1 MIYIDDS
8 EPEGVLE
15 PAFPMRDV
23 TINRNVDAHK
33 LYDVLGEVGRGKFG
47 TVYKCRDK
55 SNGLQ
60 LAAKFVPIPKRE
72 DKRNV
77 EREVEIMNSLQ
88 HHLIIQLYAAYEYQK
103 MMCVVLEL
111 IEGGE
116 LFDRV
121 VDDEFVLTERVC
133 RVFIR
138 QVCEAMAFIH
148 GNGIV
153 HLDLKPENILV
164 LTQKGNR
171 IKIIDFGLARKFDPD
186 KRLRVLFGTPEF
198 VAPEVVNFDCISY
211 GTDMWSV
218 GVICYVLISGLSPFM
233 GENDIETMSNVTI
246 AKYDFEDECF
256 NGISPECLDFI
267 AKLLAKD
274 LGTRMT
280 AAECMKHKWLQQRPA
295 TAATA
300 TPITKA
306 ASAASKSR
314 LKSVSPVTAPSES
327 SEDSTETIEDDDEE
341 AQVGVEVEQAKQE
354 EDQPDEELAKL
365 CSAAELENKEL
376 DDTKDNL
383 KNFIVRWETHPNSP
397 YVFDVEGN
405 VIAPLSE
412 TSYPHPRRTHG
423 QDSLSSSRVC
433 SPSPCETI
441 STLTDDDERGEDED
455 LPPEE
460 DECRSADNDS
470 PHSVA
475 TPINESR
482 EKLFPTVAT
491 SSPSTPTPQ
500 HLFNE
505 NFDEFSGSQSSVQQQ
520 RSMKSYLHTFD
531 RRNSDTTYLLG
542 RRSSGERVNLADEIR
557 KLSDHLLMLAEINTK
572 LGDANNNGGKPDP
585 PAPVVAPVV
594 APAGS
599 TSSKTSEIS
608 QEGNRSTSKSTS
620 SSSWNR
626 PTPRGG
632 LLSQASSSSQSQS
645 SYDDGQGKTK
655 ISSLSVRL
663 QQSIE
668 ETPKLSNGNGSSSK
682 SLLQSRVQTVSTSN
696 ARSIASQH
704 VQKTS
709 TTSSKVISSSS
720 TTTSSRNHISSS
732 ASNQISSSNQIS
744 NSASNQISSSASNQI
759 SSSASNQI
767 SNSASS
773 ESASSRRA
781 KFRINQMSRDVPV
794 GLPDTHQ
801 TVNLE
806 EAANT
811 TKDCLLHLLE
821 KYNETRIRNPVG
833 RHQSISVDWHVSDN
847 LEYRSMSSINA
858 FFQRHNPNGGGHN
871 VRHIQAQLEEKA
883 AGK

>member
-47 TVYKCRDK
+47 TVYKCREK
-55 SNGLQ
+55 ATGLL

-148 GNGIV
+148 GNGII

-164 LTQKGNR
+164 LSQKGNR

-267 AKLLAKD
+267 SKLLVKD
-274 LGTRMT
+274 LSTRMT
-280 AAECMKHKWLQQRPA
+280 AADCVKHKWLQQHPPA
-295 TAATA
+295 TPLKRTASTAAR
-300 TPITKA
+300 A
-306 ASAASKSR
+306 AAAGAAAGAETTVSKSDSVSSKTR
-314 LKSVSPVTAPSES
+314 LKSESPTTLASES
-327 SEDSTETIEDDDEE
+327 SEDSTETIEDADVDGDEDEDEGE
-341 AQVGVEVEQAKQE
+341 ATEQD
-354 EDQPDEELAKL
+354 EDSEDLAQL
-365 CSAAELENKEL
+365 CKTHELENKEL
-376 DDTKDNL
+376 DATKDNL

-405 VIAPLSE
+405 VIAPLNES
-412 TSYPHPRRTHG
+412 SYTHPRRPHG
-423 QDSLSSSRVC
+423 PDSISSSRVC
-433 SPSPCETI
+433 SPSPCESI
-441 STLTDDDERGEDED
+441 ATLTDDEQEAGAA
-455 LPPEE
+455 LEE
-460 DECRSADNDS
+460 ENEPSADS
-470 PHSVA
+470 PHSA
-475 TPINESR
+475 ATTPINESR
-482 EKLFPTVAT
+482 EKLFPAVGAAGT
-491 SSPSTPTPQ
+491 SGCATPTPQ

-505 NFDEFSGSQSSVQQQ
+505 HFDEFSGSESSAQQR

-572 LGDANNNGGKPDP
+572 LGDSNNN
-585 PAPVVAPVV
+585 
-594 APAGS
+594 S
-599 TSSKTSEIS
+599 TTTESSIT
-608 QEGNRSTSKSTS
+608 QEANKVKSSTRSTRVTS
-620 SSSWNR
+620 HGQLHS
-626 PTPRGG
+626 
-632 LLSQASSSSQSQS
+632 ASSSSSSQTHVRS
-645 SYDDGQGKTK
+645 ADGQQKV
-655 ISSLSVRL
+655 SSLSARL

-668 ETPKLSNGNGSSSK
+668 ETPKLSNGNGNGNGISSWS
-682 SLLQSRVQTVSTSN
+682 QSQLRSQSTVSTMSTAN
-696 ARSIASQH
+696 AKSH
-704 VQKTS
+704 VQKS
-709 TTSSKVISSSS
+709 TTSSSTSTSSSKFCSSIS
-720 TTTSSRNHISSS
+720 TSNSNSSS
-732 ASNQISSSNQIS
+732 ASSSNHVFT
-744 NSASNQISSSASNQI
+744 
-759 SSSASNQI
+759 
-767 SNSASS
+767 

-781 KFRINQMSRDVPV
+781 KFRINQMSRDVPI

-821 KYNETRIRNPVG
+821 KYNETKIRSPVG
-833 RHQSISVDWHVSDN
+833 RHQSISVDWHISDN

-858 FFQRHNPNGGGHN
+858 FFQRHSHSSGGQN
-871 VRHIQAQLEEKA
+871 VKHIQAQLEEKA
-883 AGK
+883 TGK

>member
-33 LYDVLGEVGRGKFG
+33 LFDVLGEVGRGKFG

-55 SNGLQ
+55 KSGIQ

-148 GNGIV
+148 GNGII

-267 AKLLAKD
+267 AKLLVKD
-274 LGTRMT
+274 LSTRMT
-280 AAECMKHKWLQQRPA
+280 AADCVKHKWLQQHPVATPTKQA
-295 TAATA
+295 TAAGTA
-300 TPITKA
+300 KVTK
-306 ASAASKSR
+306 SATVSSKTR
-314 LKSVSPVTAPSES
+314 LKSESPTPLASES
-327 SEDSTETIEDDDEE
+327 SEDSTETIEDADDDEDE
-341 AQVGVEVEQAKQE
+341 ATEQD
-354 EDQPDEELAKL
+354 EDSEELAQL
-365 CSAAELENKEL
+365 CNTHELENKEL
-376 DDTKDNL
+376 DATKDNL

-405 VIAPLSE
+405 VIAPLNE
-412 TSYPHPRRTHG
+412 TSYTHPRRPHG
-423 QDSLSSSRVC
+423 QDSISSSRVC
-433 SPSPCETI
+433 SPSPCESI
-441 STLTDDDERGEDED
+441 ATLTDDEQEYERQAAAAF
-455 LPPEE
+455 EE
-460 DECRSADNDS
+460 ERRSADS

-475 TPINESR
+475 TTPINESR
-482 EKLFPTVAT
+482 EKLFPTTA
-491 SSPSTPTPQ
+491 SASGCATPTPQ

-505 NFDEFSGSQSSVQQQ
+505 NFDEFSGSESSAQQQ

-572 LGDANNNGGKPDP
+572 LGDSNNN
-585 PAPVVAPVV
+585 AA
-594 APAGS
+594 
-599 TSSKTSEIS
+599 TESSFT
-608 QEGNRSTSKSTS
+608 QEGNKWISSTRNSASAS
-620 SSSWNR
+620 R
-626 PTPRGG
+626 ATPRGQ
-632 LLSQASSSSQSQS
+632 LHSASSSSSQQTQTRS
-645 SYDDGQGKTK
+645 NDGHQK

-668 ETPKLSNGNGSSSK
+668 ETPKLSNGKSDNSWSKSQQSQQLRSQSTVSTMSTANTKSHVQRTSTSSSK
-682 SLLQSRVQTVSTSN
+682 F
-696 ARSIASQH
+696 
-704 VQKTS
+704 
-709 TTSSKVISSSS
+709 SSSS
-720 TTTSSRNHISSS
+720 
-732 ASNQISSSNQIS
+732 S
-744 NSASNQISSSASNQI
+744 NSGNHVF
-759 SSSASNQI
+759 
-767 SNSASS
+767 S

-821 KYNETRIRNPVG
+821 KYNETKIRNPVG

-858 FFQRHNPNGGGHN
+858 FFQRHGHSSGGQN

-883 AGK
+883 TGK

>member
-8 EPEGVLE
+8 EPEGALE

-47 TVYKCRDK
+47 TVYKCK
-55 SNGLQ
+55 EKTSGIQ

-138 QVCEAMAFIH
+138 QVAEAMAFIH
-148 GNGIV
+148 GNGII

-267 AKLLAKD
+267 AKLLVKD
-274 LGTRMT
+274 LSTRMT
-280 AAECMKHKWLQQRPA
+280 AADCVKHKWLQQRPA
-295 TAATA
+295 A
-300 TPITKA
+300 TPTTTSSGTTIAKT
-306 ASAASKSR
+306 ASVSAKTR
-314 LKSVSPVTAPSES
+314 LKAESPTPLASES
-327 SEDSTETIEDDDEE
+327 SEDSTETIEEADLDDDDEDDGE
-341 AQVGVEVEQAKQE
+341 DATEQD
-354 EDQPDEELAKL
+354 EDSEELAQL
-365 CSAAELENKEL
+365 CSTHDLEVRAEPATKEQINQVATPCSHAQNKEL
-376 DDTKDNL
+376 DATKDNL

-405 VIAPLSE
+405 VIAPLNE
-412 TSYPHPRRTHG
+412 TSYPHPRRPHG
-423 QDSLSSSRVC
+423 ADSISSSRVC
-433 SPSPCETI
+433 SPSPCESI
-441 STLTDDDERGEDED
+441 ATLIDDEQSDELQAARDDDES
-455 LPPEE
+455 
-460 DECRSADNDS
+460 RSADS
-470 PHSVA
+470 PASVA
-475 TPINESR
+475 TTPINESR
-482 EKLFPTVAT
+482 EKLFPIGGSSNAAST
-491 SSPSTPTPQ
+491 SGCATPTPQ

-505 NFDEFSGSQSSVQQQ
+505 NFDEFSGSESSAQQQ

-572 LGDANNNGGKPDP
+572 LGDNNSTDP
-585 PAPVVAPVV
+585 KATESS
-594 APAGS
+594 S
-599 TSSKTSEIS
+599 TVSSST
-608 QEGNRSTSKSTS
+608 QEGNKWTS
-620 SSSWNR
+620 STRTNSTASR
-626 PTPRGG
+626 ATPRGI
-632 LLSQASSSSQSQS
+632 LNSSSSSSSQSQTQ
-645 SYDDGQGKTK
+645 YKDGQKQQKT
-655 ISSLSVRL
+655 SSLSVRL

-668 ETPKLSNGNGSSSK
+668 ETPKLSNGSVDHWSQNSLRSK
-682 SLLQSRVQTVSTSN
+682 SAVSTMSTSN
-696 ARSIASQH
+696 VRSSNSSSMH
-704 VQKTS
+704 VQS
-709 TTSSKVISSSS
+709 TALSSSQISSSS
-720 TTTSSRNHISSS
+720 SIG
-732 ASNQISSSNQIS
+732 SSNHLL
-744 NSASNQISSSASNQI
+744 
-759 SSSASNQI
+759 
-767 SNSASS
+767 S

-781 KFRINQMSRDVPV
+781 KFRINQMSRDVPI

-821 KYNETRIRNPVG
+821 KYNETKIRNPVG

-858 FFQRHNPNGGGHN
+858 FFQRHSNTSGGQN

-883 AGK
+883 TGK

>member
-15 PAFPMRDV
+15 PVFPMRDV

-33 LYDVLGEVGRGKFG
+33 LLDVLGEVGRGKFG

-55 SNGLQ
+55 TNGLQ

-88 HHLIIQLYAAYEYQK
+88 HHLIIKLYAAYEYQK

-267 AKLLAKD
+267 AKLLVKD
-274 LGTRMT
+274 LSTRMT
-280 AAECMKHKWLQQRPA
+280 AADCMKHKWLQQRA
-295 TAATA
+295 TATA
-300 TPITKA
+300 TPIAKG
-306 ASAASKSR
+306 ASSASKTP
-314 LKSVSPVTAPSES
+314 LKSLSPTPAASES
-327 SEDSTETIEDDDEE
+327 SEESTETIEDDDDVVEE
-341 AQVGVEVEQAKQE
+341 VKAAVETGEGVGKLEQ
-354 EDQPDEELAKL
+354 DQDQDDECEELAKL
-365 CSAAELENKEL
+365 CSAVDLENKEL
-376 DDTKDNL
+376 DATKDNL
-383 KNFIVRWETHPNSP
+383 KNFIVRCETHPNSP

-405 VIAPLSE
+405 VIAPLNE
-412 TSYPHPRRTHG
+412 TSYPHPRRPHG
-423 QDSLSSSRVC
+423 QDSISSSRVC
-433 SPSPCETI
+433 SPSPFESIATM
-441 STLTDDDERGEDED
+441 TDDEQGEDD
-455 LPPEE
+455 AQQPNEE
-460 DECRSADNDS
+460 ESRCGDNES
-470 PHSVA
+470 PSSVS

-482 EKLFPTVAT
+482 EKLFPVMG
-491 SSPSTPTPQ
+491 SSNPSTPTPQ

-505 NFDEFSGSQSSVQQQ
+505 NFDEFSGSESTAQQQ

-531 RRNSDTTYLLG
+531 RRNSDTTYLLR

-557 KLSDHLLMLAEINTK
+557 KLSDHLLMLADINTK
-572 LGDANNNGGKPDP
+572 LGDANHNSSNSCTNE
-585 PAPVVAPVV
+585 APTPVSHQPT
-594 APAGS
+594 PAGTESS
-599 TSSKTSEIS
+599 TSRTSETS
-608 QEGNRSTSKSTS
+608 QEGNKWTSRATS

-632 LLSQASSSSQSQS
+632 LLSAASSSSQSHTS
-645 SYDDGQGKTK
+645 SDDGQGQTK
-655 ISSLSVRL
+655 VSSLSVRL

-668 ETPKLSNGNGSSSK
+668 ETPKLSNGNGSGSTWSK
-682 SLLQSRVQTVSTSN
+682 SQVHSVRNQSTLSTMSSSNTRSSTS
-696 ARSIASQH
+696 SQQ
-704 VQKTS
+704 VQKS
-709 TTSSKVISSSS
+709 SVATTSKVISSSNA
-720 TTTSSRNHISSS
+720 TS
-732 ASNQISSSNQIS
+732 SSSNS
-744 NSASNQISSSASNQI
+744 HHMVTA
-759 SSSASNQI
+759 
-767 SNSASS
+767 
-773 ESASSRRA
+773 SASSRRA
-781 KFRINQMSRDVPV
+781 KLRINQKSRDVPV

-821 KYNETRIRNPVG
+821 KYNETKIRNPMG
-833 RHQSISVDWHVSDN
+833 RHQSISVDWHMSDN

-858 FFQRHNPNGGGHN
+858 FFQRHNQTNAGGHN
-871 VRHIQAQLEEKA
+871 VKNIQAQLEEKA

>member
-8 EPEGVLE
+8 EPEGALE

-47 TVYKCRDK
+47 TVYKCK
-55 SNGLQ
+55 EKTSGIQ

-148 GNGIV
+148 GNGII

-267 AKLLAKD
+267 AKLLVKD
-274 LGTRMT
+274 LSTRMT
-280 AAECMKHKWLQQRPA
+280 AADCVKHKWLQQRPA
-295 TAATA
+295 A
-300 TPITKA
+300 TPTPTTTASGTTIAKT
-306 ASAASKSR
+306 ASASAKTR
-314 LKSVSPVTAPSES
+314 LKSESPTPLASES
-327 SEDSTETIEDDDEE
+327 SEDSTETIEEADLDDDDADADEDE
-341 AQVGVEVEQAKQE
+341 E
-354 EDQPDEELAKL
+354 EDVTEQDEDSEELAQL
-365 CSAAELENKEL
+365 CSTHDLENKEL
-376 DDTKDNL
+376 DATKDNL

-405 VIAPLSE
+405 VIAPLNE
-412 TSYPHPRRTHG
+412 TSYPHPRRPHG
-423 QDSLSSSRVC
+423 TDSISSSRVC
-433 SPSPCETI
+433 SPSPCESI
-441 STLTDDDERGEDED
+441 ATLIDDEPSDELQAVRD
-455 LPPEE
+455 ADEE
-460 DECRSADNDS
+460 SRSADS
-470 PHSVA
+470 PASA
-475 TPINESR
+475 ATTPINESR
-482 EKLFPTVAT
+482 EKLFPVGSANAAST
-491 SSPSTPTPQ
+491 SGCATPTPQ

-505 NFDEFSGSQSSVQQQ
+505 NFDEFSGSESSAQQQ

-572 LGDANNNGGKPDP
+572 LGDNN
-585 PAPVVAPVV
+585 
-594 APAGS
+594 S
-599 TSSKTSEIS
+599 TEPKATESSSTVNSVS
-608 QEGNRSTSKSTS
+608 QEGNKWTSTTRTNSTTS
-620 SSSWNR
+620 R
-626 PTPRGG
+626 ATPRGV
-632 LLSQASSSSQSQS
+632 LNSASSSSSSQSQTHS
-645 SYDDGQGKTK
+645 KDGQKQK

-668 ETPKLSNGNGSSSK
+668 ETPKLSNGNSEQRWSQNSLRSKSAVSTMSTSNVKSSSSTHVQTTVSSSSK
-682 SLLQSRVQTVSTSN
+682 
-696 ARSIASQH
+696 
-704 VQKTS
+704 
-709 TTSSKVISSSS
+709 ISSSS
-720 TTTSSRNHISSS
+720 SSTINNNINNTSAN
-732 ASNQISSSNQIS
+732 SSSNHLL
-744 NSASNQISSSASNQI
+744 
-759 SSSASNQI
+759 
-767 SNSASS
+767 S

-781 KFRINQMSRDVPV
+781 KFRINQMSRDVPI

-821 KYNETRIRNPVG
+821 KYNETKIRNPVG

-858 FFQRHNPNGGGHN
+858 FFQRHSNTSGGQN
-871 VRHIQAQLEEKA
+871 VKHIQAQLEEKA
-883 AGK
+883 TGK

>member
-1 MIYIDDS
+1 MGATCRPLTSIF
-8 EPEGVLE
+8 LE

-23 TINRNVDAHK
+23 NINRNVDAHK

-55 SNGLQ
+55 ANGLQ

-274 LGTRMT
+274 LSTRMT

-306 ASAASKSR
+306 ASVASKSR

-327 SEDSTETIEDDDEE
+327 SEDSTETIEDEDDEE
-341 AQVGVEVEQAKQE
+341 EEVQVDVEQAKQE
-354 EDQPDEELAKL
+354 ALQEDEELAKL

-376 DDTKDNL
+376 DATKDNL

-433 SPSPCETI
+433 SPSPCESIATM
-441 STLTDDDERGEDED
+441 TDDERGEDED
-455 LPPEE
+455 LPEE
-460 DECRSADNDS
+460 DEARSADIES

-482 EKLFPTVAT
+482 EKLFPAVAT
-491 SSPSTPTPQ
+491 SSPATPTPQ

-505 NFDEFSGSQSSVQQQ
+505 NFDEFSGSQSTAQQQ

-572 LGDANNNGGKPDP
+572 LGDANNNGSGAAPNP
-585 PAPVVAPVV
+585 PAPVAPPVAPPA
-594 APAGS
+594 APSGS

-608 QEGNRSTSKSTS
+608 QEGNRWTSKTTS

-626 PTPRGG
+626 PTSRGG
-632 LLSQASSSSQSQS
+632 LLSQASSTSQSQS

-655 ISSLSVRL
+655 VSSLSVRL

-668 ETPKLSNGNGSSSK
+668 ETPKLSNGNSSSSQ
-682 SLLQSRVQTVSTSN
+682 SLMQSQRKATVQTMSSSN
-696 ARSIASQH
+696 AKSFISQH
-704 VQKTS
+704 VQRTS
-709 TTSSKVISSSS
+709 TTSSKVVSS
-720 TTTSSRNHISSS
+720 TSNQVFSS
-732 ASNQISSSNQIS
+732 ASNPIST
-744 NSASNQISSSASNQI
+744 
-759 SSSASNQI
+759 
-767 SNSASS
+767 SASS

>member
-8 EPEGVLE
+8 EPEGALE

-47 TVYKCRDK
+47 TVYKCK
-55 SNGLQ
+55 EKTSGIQ

-148 GNGIV
+148 GNGII

-267 AKLLAKD
+267 AKLLVKD
-274 LGTRMT
+274 LSTRMT
-280 AAECMKHKWLQQRPA
+280 AADCVKHKWLQQRPA
-295 TAATA
+295 A
-300 TPITKA
+300 TPTPTTTASGTTITKT
-306 ASAASKSR
+306 ASASAKTR
-314 LKSVSPVTAPSES
+314 LKSESPTPLASES
-327 SEDSTETIEDDDEE
+327 SEDSTETIEEADLDDESAVADE
-341 AQVGVEVEQAKQE
+341 DEE
-354 EDQPDEELAKL
+354 EDVTEQDEDSEELAQL
-365 CSAAELENKEL
+365 CSTHDLENKEL
-376 DDTKDNL
+376 DATKDNL

-405 VIAPLSE
+405 VIAPLNE
-412 TSYPHPRRTHG
+412 TSYPHPRRPHG
-423 QDSLSSSRVC
+423 TDSISSSRVC
-433 SPSPCETI
+433 SPSPCESI
-441 STLTDDDERGEDED
+441 ATLIDDEPSDELQAVRD
-455 LPPEE
+455 ADEE
-460 DECRSADNDS
+460 SRSADS
-470 PHSVA
+470 PASA
-475 TPINESR
+475 ATTPINESR
-482 EKLFPTVAT
+482 EKLFPIGSANAAST
-491 SSPSTPTPQ
+491 SGCATPTPQ

-505 NFDEFSGSQSSVQQQ
+505 NFDEFSGSESSAQQQ

-572 LGDANNNGGKPDP
+572 LGDNN
-585 PAPVVAPVV
+585 
-594 APAGS
+594 S
-599 TSSKTSEIS
+599 TEPKATESSSTVSSVS
-608 QEGNRSTSKSTS
+608 QEGNKWTSTTRTNSTS
-620 SSSWNR
+620 SR
-626 PTPRGG
+626 ATPRGV
-632 LLSQASSSSQSQS
+632 LNSASSCSQSQTHS
-645 SYDDGQGKTK
+645 KDGQKQK

-668 ETPKLSNGNGSSSK
+668 ETPKLSNGNSEQRWSQNSLRSKSAVSTMSTSNVKSSSSTHVQTTVSSSSK
-682 SLLQSRVQTVSTSN
+682 
-696 ARSIASQH
+696 
-704 VQKTS
+704 
-709 TTSSKVISSSS
+709 ISSSS
-720 TTTSSRNHISSS
+720 SSTINNINNTSAN
-732 ASNQISSSNQIS
+732 SSSNHLL
-744 NSASNQISSSASNQI
+744 
-759 SSSASNQI
+759 
-767 SNSASS
+767 S

-781 KFRINQMSRDVPV
+781 KFRINQMSRDVPI

-821 KYNETRIRNPVG
+821 KYNETKIRNPVG

-858 FFQRHNPNGGGHN
+858 FFQRHSNTSGGQN
-871 VRHIQAQLEEKA
+871 VKHIQAQLEEKA
-883 AGK
+883 TGK

>member
-33 LYDVLGEVGRGKFG
+33 LYDVLGEVGRGKFW
-47 TVYKCRDK
+47 TVYKCKDK
-55 SNGLQ
+55 ANGLQ

-274 LGTRMT
+274 LCTRMT

-306 ASAASKSR
+306 ASSASKSR

-327 SEDSTETIEDDDEE
+327 SEDSTETIEDEDEE
-341 AQVGVEVEQAKQE
+341 EEVEVCVEQAKQE
-354 EDQPDEELAKL
+354 DQQHDEELAQL
-365 CSAAELENKEL
+365 CSDADPENKEL
-376 DDTKDNL
+376 DATKDNL

-423 QDSLSSSRVC
+423 ADSLSSSRVC
-433 SPSPCETI
+433 SPSPCESI
-441 STLTDDDERGEDED
+441 STLTDDERGEVED
-455 LPPEE
+455 LPEE
-460 DECRSADNDS
+460 DESRSADNES
-470 PHSVA
+470 PRSVA

-491 SSPSTPTPQ
+491 SSPATPTPQ

-505 NFDEFSGSQSSVQQQ
+505 NFDEFSGSQSTAQQQ

-572 LGDANNNGGKPDP
+572 LGDANNNGSSGGAPADP
-585 PAPVVAPVV
+585 PAAAPIPAA
-594 APAGS
+594 APSAAPSDS
-599 TSSKTSEIS
+599 TSSKTSETT
-608 QEGNRSTSKSTS
+608 QDGNRWTSKTTS

-626 PTPRGG
+626 PTLNGG
-632 LLSQASSSSQSQS
+632 LLSQASSSSQSQR
-645 SYDDGQGKTK
+645 SYDDGKGKTK

-668 ETPKLSNGNGSSSK
+668 ETPKLSNGNSSSSK
-682 SLLQSRVQTVSTSN
+682 LVQSQRKSTVQTMSSSN
-696 ARSIASQH
+696 ARSFTNQH
-704 VQKTS
+704 VQRTS
-709 TTSSKVISSSS
+709 TTSSKVISSSTS
-720 TTTSSRNHISSS
+720 NSTTSSSTYISSS
-732 ASNQISSSNQIS
+732 ASNPISSGASNPIS
-744 NSASNQISSSASNQI
+744 TSASN
-759 SSSASNQI
+759 
-767 SNSASS
+767 

-858 FFQRHNPNGGGHN
+858 FFQRHNHNGGGHN

>member
-1 MIYIDDS
+1 LCYLYS
-8 EPEGVLE
+8 CPPFSLAVLE

-47 TVYKCRDK
+47 TVYKCK
-55 SNGLQ
+55 EKTTGIQ

-72 DKRNV
+72 DKRDV

-148 GNGIV
+148 GNGII

-267 AKLLAKD
+267 AKLLVKD
-274 LGTRMT
+274 LSIRMT
-280 AAECMKHKWLQQRPA
+280 AADCVKHKWLQQRPA
-295 TAATA
+295 ATPPAAGGVTAASGAA
-300 TPITKA
+300 TIAKT
-306 ASAASKSR
+306 ASASAKSR
-314 LKSVSPVTAPSES
+314 LKSESPTPLASES
-327 SEDSTETIEDDDEE
+327 SEDSTETIEDVDDDDEAADDGDE
-341 AQVGVEVEQAKQE
+341 TTEH
-354 EDQPDEELAKL
+354 EDEDSEELAQL
-365 CSAAELENKEL
+365 CSTHDLENKEL
-376 DDTKDNL
+376 DATKDNL

-405 VIAPLSE
+405 VIAPLNE
-412 TSYPHPRRTHG
+412 TSYPHPRRGHG
-423 QDSLSSSRVC
+423 PDSISSSRVC
-433 SPSPCETI
+433 SPSPCESI
-441 STLTDDDERGEDED
+441 ATLTDDEQGDELQAAAGEDED
-455 LPPEE
+455 RQSVE
-460 DECRSADNDS
+460 S
-470 PHSVA
+470 PQSVA
-475 TPINESR
+475 TTPINESR
-482 EKLFPTVAT
+482 EKLFPTNAAGT
-491 SSPSTPTPQ
+491 SGCATPTPQ

-505 NFDEFSGSQSSVQQQ
+505 NFDEFSGSESSAQQQ

-572 LGDANNNGGKPDP
+572 LGDANNKSNSNGTAAAA
-585 PAPVVAPVV
+585 APTE
-594 APAGS
+594 S
-599 TSSKTSEIS
+599 KSSKTDHSS
-608 QEGNRSTSKSTS
+608 SSTQDGQKWTSNTRSSSSSTRITPRGLLSTS
-620 SSSWNR
+620 SSS
-626 PTPRGG
+626 
-632 LLSQASSSSQSQS
+632 SSSQTQTQTLNKA
-645 SYDDGQGKTK
+645 GQQQQK

-668 ETPKLSNGNGSSSK
+668 ETPKLSNGLKSQSQLRSVKTISTANAQSS
-682 SLLQSRVQTVSTSN
+682 
-696 ARSIASQH
+696 
-704 VQKTS
+704 
-709 TTSSKVISSSS
+709 SSSS
-720 TTTSSRNHISSS
+720 TSHAVQSSSSKITSSSSSSS
-732 ASNQISSSNQIS
+732 AQNQLL
-744 NSASNQISSSASNQI
+744 
-759 SSSASNQI
+759 
-767 SNSASS
+767 S

-781 KFRINQMSRDVPV
+781 KFRINQMSRDVPI

-821 KYNETRIRNPVG
+821 KYNETKIRNPVG

-858 FFQRHNPNGGGHN
+858 FFQRHGHSSSGGQN

-883 AGK
+883 TGK

>member
-47 TVYKCRDK
+47 TVYKCK
-55 SNGLQ
+55 EKTSGIQ

-148 GNGIV
+148 GNGII

-267 AKLLAKD
+267 AKLLVKD
-274 LGTRMT
+274 LSTRMT
-280 AAECMKHKWLQQRPA
+280 AADCVKHKWLQYHP
-295 TAATA
+295 AATPNA
-300 TPITKA
+300 PTTMAKSGSV
-306 ASAASKSR
+306 SAKTR
-314 LKSVSPVTAPSES
+314 LKSESPTTLASES
-327 SEDSTETIEDDDEE
+327 SEDSTETIEEADVDDDDNEDV
-341 AQVGVEVEQAKQE
+341 ATEQD
-354 EDQPDEELAKL
+354 EDSEELAQL
-365 CSAAELENKEL
+365 CSTHELENKEL
-376 DDTKDNL
+376 DATKDNL

-405 VIAPLSE
+405 VIAPLNE
-412 TSYPHPRRTHG
+412 TSYPHPRRPHG
-423 QDSLSSSRVC
+423 TDSISSSRVC
-433 SPSPCETI
+433 SPSPCESI
-441 STLTDDDERGEDED
+441 ATLIDDEQADELQAAAD
-455 LPPEE
+455 EE
-460 DECRSADNDS
+460 ESRSGDS
-470 PHSVA
+470 PASVA
-475 TPINESR
+475 TTPINESR
-482 EKLFPTVAT
+482 EKLFPLGPTNA
-491 SSPSTPTPQ
+491 SGASGCATPTPQ

-505 NFDEFSGSQSSVQQQ
+505 NFDEFSGSESTAQQQ

-531 RRNSDTTYLLG
+531 RRNSDTTFLLG

-572 LGDANNNGGKPDP
+572 LGDGNNNATENGKESS
-585 PAPVVAPVV
+585 
-594 APAGS
+594 S
-599 TSSKTSEIS
+599 TESSTT
-608 QEGNRSTSKSTS
+608 QEGNKWTSTTRSSSTTSRATQRSMLNS
-620 SSSWNR
+620 SSS
-626 PTPRGG
+626 
-632 LLSQASSSSQSQS
+632 SSSSQSQAHFK
-645 SYDDGQGKTK
+645 DGQQQEK

-668 ETPKLSNGNGSSSK
+668 EMPKLSNGNSTDSWRSK
-682 SLLQSRVQTVSTSN
+682 STVNTMSTANSKSSCSSTST
-696 ARSIASQH
+696 STH
-704 VQKTS
+704 VQKS
-709 TTSSKVISSSS
+709 VSKISSSS
-720 TTTSSRNHISSS
+720 ITSTS
-732 ASNQISSSNQIS
+732 ASSSSNHLL
-744 NSASNQISSSASNQI
+744 
-759 SSSASNQI
+759 
-767 SNSASS
+767 S

-781 KFRINQMSRDVPV
+781 KFRINQMSRDVPI

-821 KYNETRIRNPVG
+821 KYNETKIRNPVG
-833 RHQSISVDWHVSDN
+833 RHQSISVDWHISDN

-858 FFQRHNPNGGGHN
+858 FFQRHGHSSGGQN

-883 AGK
+883 TGK

>member
-8 EPEGVLE
+8 EPEGALE

-47 TVYKCRDK
+47 TVYKCK
-55 SNGLQ
+55 EKTSGIQ

-148 GNGIV
+148 GNGII

-267 AKLLAKD
+267 AKLLVKD
-274 LGTRMT
+274 LSTRMT
-280 AAECMKHKWLQQRPA
+280 AADCVKHKWLQQRPA
-295 TAATA
+295 A
-300 TPITKA
+300 TPTPTTTASGTTIAKT
-306 ASAASKSR
+306 ASASAKTR
-314 LKSVSPVTAPSES
+314 LKSESPTPLASES
-327 SEDSTETIEDDDEE
+327 SEDSTETIEEADLDDDDAGADEDE
-341 AQVGVEVEQAKQE
+341 E
-354 EDQPDEELAKL
+354 EDVTEQDEDSEELAQL
-365 CSAAELENKEL
+365 CSTHDLENKEL
-376 DDTKDNL
+376 DATKDNL

-405 VIAPLSE
+405 VIAPLNE
-412 TSYPHPRRTHG
+412 TSYPHPRRPHG
-423 QDSLSSSRVC
+423 TDSISSSRVC
-433 SPSPCETI
+433 SPSPCESI
-441 STLTDDDERGEDED
+441 ATLIDDEPSDELQAVRD
-455 LPPEE
+455 ADEE
-460 DECRSADNDS
+460 SRSADS
-470 PHSVA
+470 PASA
-475 TPINESR
+475 ATTPINESR
-482 EKLFPTVAT
+482 EKLFPIGSASAAST
-491 SSPSTPTPQ
+491 SGCATPTPQ

-505 NFDEFSGSQSSVQQQ
+505 NFDEFSGSESSAQQQ

-572 LGDANNNGGKPDP
+572 LGDNN
-585 PAPVVAPVV
+585 
-594 APAGS
+594 S
-599 TSSKTSEIS
+599 TEPKATESSSTVNSVS
-608 QEGNRSTSKSTS
+608 QEGNKWTSTTRTNSTS
-620 SSSWNR
+620 SR
-626 PTPRGG
+626 ATPRGV
-632 LLSQASSSSQSQS
+632 LNSASSSSSSQSQTHS
-645 SYDDGQGKTK
+645 KDGQKQK

-668 ETPKLSNGNGSSSK
+668 ETPKLSNGNSEQRWSQNSLRSKSAVSTMSTSNVKSSNSTHVQTTVSSSSK
-682 SLLQSRVQTVSTSN
+682 
-696 ARSIASQH
+696 
-704 VQKTS
+704 
-709 TTSSKVISSSS
+709 ISSSS
-720 TTTSSRNHISSS
+720 SSTINNINNTSAN
-732 ASNQISSSNQIS
+732 SSSNHLL
-744 NSASNQISSSASNQI
+744 
-759 SSSASNQI
+759 
-767 SNSASS
+767 S

-781 KFRINQMSRDVPV
+781 KFRINQMSRDVPI

-821 KYNETRIRNPVG
+821 KYNETKIRNPVG

-858 FFQRHNPNGGGHN
+858 FFQRHSNTSGGQN
-871 VRHIQAQLEEKA
+871 VKHIQAQLEEKA
-883 AGK
+883 TGK

>member
-47 TVYKCRDK
+47 TVYKCK
-55 SNGLQ
+55 EKTSGIQ

-148 GNGIV
+148 GNGII

-267 AKLLAKD
+267 AKLLVKD
-274 LGTRMT
+274 LSTRMT
-280 AAECMKHKWLQQRPA
+280 AADCVNHKWLQYHP
-295 TAATA
+295 AATPLKK
-300 TPITKA
+300 T
-306 ASAASKSR
+306 ASAAAVAGTTVSKSASVSSKTR
-314 LKSVSPVTAPSES
+314 LKSESPTTLASES
-327 SEDSTETIEDDDEE
+327 SEDSTETIEDADDDED
-341 AQVGVEVEQAKQE
+341 VE
-354 EDQPDEELAKL
+354 EDEATEQDENSAELAQ
-365 CSAAELENKEL
+365 LENKEL
-376 DDTKDNL
+376 DATKDNL

-405 VIAPLSE
+405 VIAPLNE
-412 TSYPHPRRTHG
+412 TSYTHPRRPHG
-423 QDSLSSSRVC
+423 PDSISSSRVC
-433 SPSPCETI
+433 SPSPCESI
-441 STLTDDDERGEDED
+441 ATLTDDEQEAGAAFEEETERSG
-455 LPPEE
+455 
-460 DECRSADNDS
+460 DS

-475 TPINESR
+475 TTPINESR
-482 EKLFPTVAT
+482 EKLFPVAGAAGT
-491 SSPSTPTPQ
+491 SGCATPTPQ

-505 NFDEFSGSQSSVQQQ
+505 NFDEFSGSESSAQQR

-572 LGDANNNGGKPDP
+572 LGDSNNN
-585 PAPVVAPVV
+585 AS
-594 APAGS
+594 S
-599 TSSKTSEIS
+599 TESSIT
-608 QEGNRSTSKSTS
+608 QEGNKVKSSTRSTRVTS
-620 SSSWNR
+620 LGPLHSS
-626 PTPRGG
+626 
-632 LLSQASSSSQSQS
+632 SSSSQTQVRST
-645 SYDDGQGKTK
+645 DGQQK

-668 ETPKLSNGNGSSSK
+668 ETPKLSNGNSDNSWSKSQLRSQSTVSTMSTANAKSHVQKSSTSTSSSK
-682 SLLQSRVQTVSTSN
+682 FSSSISTSN
-696 ARSIASQH
+696 SFNA
-704 VQKTS
+704 
-709 TTSSKVISSSS
+709 
-720 TTTSSRNHISSS
+720 
-732 ASNQISSSNQIS
+732 SSSNH
-744 NSASNQISSSASNQI
+744 AFT
-759 SSSASNQI
+759 
-767 SNSASS
+767 

-781 KFRINQMSRDVPV
+781 KFRINQMSRDVPI

-821 KYNETRIRNPVG
+821 KYNETKIRNPVG
-833 RHQSISVDWHVSDN
+833 RHQSISVDWHISDN

-858 FFQRHNPNGGGHN
+858 FFQRHSHSSGGQN
-871 VRHIQAQLEEKA
+871 VKHIQAQLEEKA
-883 AGK
+883 TGK

>member
-1 MIYIDDS
+1 FLFIFA
-8 EPEGVLE
+8 VLE

-23 TINRNVDAHK
+23 NINRNVDAHK

-55 SNGLQ
+55 ANGLQ

-274 LGTRMT
+274 LSTRMT

-295 TAATA
+295 AAASA

-306 ASAASKSR
+306 ASSASKSR
-314 LKSVSPVTAPSES
+314 LKSESPVTAES
-327 SEDSTETIEDDDEE
+327 SEESSTETIEDGDDEE
-341 AQVGVEVEQAKQE
+341 EEEAEVLTADKNKAQDDGQ
-354 EDQPDEELAKL
+354 DEELAKL

-376 DDTKDNL
+376 DATKDNL

-423 QDSLSSSRVC
+423 PDSMSSSRVC
-433 SPSPCETI
+433 SPSPCESI
-441 STLTDDDERGEDED
+441 ATLTDDELAEDAD
-455 LPPEE
+455 LPEE
-460 DECRSADNDS
+460 DESRSADNES
-470 PHSVA
+470 PHSVS

-491 SSPSTPTPQ
+491 SSPATPSPQ

-505 NFDEFSGSQSSVQQQ
+505 NFDEFSGSQSTAQQQ

-572 LGDANNNGGKPDP
+572 LGDNKNNNKSNEVTPAAP
-585 PAPVVAPVV
+585 AAPAAPAPSAPPQAA
-594 APAGS
+594 APSGGS
-599 TSSKTSEIS
+599 SSKTSEIR
-608 QEGNRSTSKSTS
+608 QDGNRWTSKSTS

-626 PTPRGG
+626 PTSTGG
-632 LLSQASSSSQSQS
+632 LLSQASSTSKSQS

-668 ETPKLSNGNGSSSK
+668 ETPKLSNGTTSASTKSQVQSQRSVQTISSSNAK
-682 SLLQSRVQTVSTSN
+682 SIT
-696 ARSIASQH
+696 SQH
-704 VQKTS
+704 VQRTS
-709 TTSSKVISSSS
+709 TTSSKVISSTSS
-720 TTTSSRNHISSS
+720 TSSHQMSS
-732 ASNQISSSNQIS
+732 ASNQISSSS
-744 NSASNQISSSASNQI
+744 SNQAH
-759 SSSASNQI
+759 
-767 SNSASS
+767 S

-858 FFQRHNPNGGGHN
+858 FFQRHNHNGGGQN

-883 AGK
+883 TGK

>member
-47 TVYKCRDK
+47 TVYKCKDK
-55 SNGLQ
+55 ANGLQ

-274 LGTRMT
+274 LSTRMT

-327 SEDSTETIEDDDEE
+327 SEDSTETIEDEDDEE
-341 AQVGVEVEQAKQE
+341 EEVEVEVQAEQAKQE
-354 EDQPDEELAKL
+354 AAQQDEELAKL
-365 CSAAELENKEL
+365 CSSADLEDKEL
-376 DDTKDNL
+376 DATKDNL

-405 VIAPLSE
+405 VIAPLGE

-433 SPSPCETI
+433 SPSPCESI
-441 STLTDDDERGEDED
+441 ATLTDDERGEEEEE
-455 LPPEE
+455 LPEE
-460 DECRSADNDS
+460 DESRSADNES

-482 EKLFPTVAT
+482 EKLFPAVAT
-491 SSPSTPTPQ
+491 SSPATPTPQ

-505 NFDEFSGSQSSVQQQ
+505 NFDEFSGSQSSAQQQ

-572 LGDANNNGGKPDP
+572 LGDANNNGGSASNSGKSDPDP
-585 PAPVVAPVV
+585 PAPPAPS
-594 APAGS
+594 PSTPSGS
-599 TSSKTSEIS
+599 SSSRTSEVN
-608 QEGNRSTSKSTS
+608 QEGGRWSSKSTA
-620 SSSWNR
+620 SSSWSR
-626 PTPRGG
+626 PTARGG
-632 LLSQASSSSQSQS
+632 LLSQASSSSWSQS

-655 ISSLSVRL
+655 VSSLSVRL

-668 ETPKLSNGNGSSSK
+668 ETPKLSNGSSSASK
-682 SLLQSRVQTVSTSN
+682 SLVQSQRSKSTVQTVSSSN
-696 ARSIASQH
+696 ARSTTSQH
-704 VQKTS
+704 VQRTS

-720 TTTSSRNHISSS
+720 
-732 ASNQISSSNQIS
+732 A
-744 NSASNQISSSASNQI
+744 
-759 SSSASNQI
+759 
-767 SNSASS
+767 SASS
-773 ESASSRRA
+773 SSSHQISTSAGHESASSRRA

-821 KYNETRIRNPVG
+821 KYNETRIRSPMG

-858 FFQRHNPNGGGHN
+858 FFQRHNHTGGGHN

>member
-47 TVYKCRDK
+47 TVYKCK
-55 SNGLQ
+55 EKTSGIQ

-148 GNGIV
+148 GNGII

-267 AKLLAKD
+267 AKLLVKD
-274 LGTRMT
+274 LSTRMT
-280 AAECMKHKWLQQRPA
+280 AADCVKHKWLQQHPPA
-295 TAATA
+295 AATPTTTMAKNA
-300 TPITKA
+300 TVSGKT
-306 ASAASKSR
+306 R
-314 LKSVSPVTAPSES
+314 LKSESPTTLASES
-327 SEDSTETIEDDDEE
+327 SEDSTETIEEDEE
-341 AQVGVEVEQAKQE
+341 VAETETEQKQQQE
-354 EDQPDEELAKL
+354 QDEDSEELAH
-365 CSAAELENKEL
+365 ELENKEL
-376 DDTKDNL
+376 DATKDNL

-405 VIAPLSE
+405 VIAPLNE
-412 TSYPHPRRTHG
+412 TSYPHPRRPHG
-423 QDSLSSSRVC
+423 TDSISSSRVC
-433 SPSPCETI
+433 SPSPCESI
-441 STLTDDDERGEDED
+441 ATLIDDQPEQDELLAAAGGDE
-455 LPPEE
+455 EE
-460 DECRSADNDS
+460 SRSGDS
-470 PHSVA
+470 PASVA
-475 TPINESR
+475 TTPINESR
-482 EKLFPTVAT
+482 EKLFPLGPTN
-491 SSPSTPTPQ
+491 PSGASGCATPTPQ

-505 NFDEFSGSQSSVQQQ
+505 NFDEFSGSESTAQQQ

-531 RRNSDTTYLLG
+531 RRNSDTTFLLG

-557 KLSDHLLMLAEINTK
+557 KLSDHLLLLAEINTK
-572 LGDANNNGGKPDP
+572 LGDSNNNNNATANGTESSSTQEGNKWTSSTRSSSSSK
-585 PAPVVAPVV
+585 V
-594 APAGS
+594 
-599 TSSKTSEIS
+599 TSSKC
-608 QEGNRSTSKSTS
+608 
-620 SSSWNR
+620 
-626 PTPRGG
+626 
-632 LLSQASSSSQSQS
+632 QSQT
-645 SYDDGQGKTK
+645 SYKDGQQRV
-655 ISSLSVRL
+655 SSLSMRL

-668 ETPKLSNGNGSSSK
+668 ETPKLSNGN
-682 SLLQSRVQTVSTSN
+682 
-696 ARSIASQH
+696 SIADNWR
-704 VQKTS
+704 TN
-709 TTSSKVISSSS
+709 SKSSS
-720 TTTSSRNHISSS
+720 TQVQKSISK
-732 ASNQISSSNQIS
+732 ISCSSNQLLT
-744 NSASNQISSSASNQI
+744 
-759 SSSASNQI
+759 
-767 SNSASS
+767 

-781 KFRINQMSRDVPV
+781 KFRINQMSRDVPI

-821 KYNETRIRNPVG
+821 KYNETKMRNPVG
-833 RHQSISVDWHVSDN
+833 RHQSISVDWHISDN

-858 FFQRHNPNGGGHN
+858 FFQRHGHSSGGQH

-883 AGK
+883 TGK